1 MHPISETPLLPDPLS
16 VTGLSD
22 IGRVRRRNEDSL
34 SLIPDLG
41 IAVVADGM
49 GGHPG
54 GDVASQIAADTAAR
68 LLGDALN
75 GLVSNGNPDF
85 LGPLREA
92 MERCM
97 RSAHEEVRERGSADP
112 ELEGMGTTL
121 TAMAV
126 DAASGVFVVGHVG
139 DSRAYRFR
147 SGRLTQLT
155 RDDTWIQQRVDRGEI
170 SPERAK
176 RSPYAH
182 LLTQCVG
189 LEDAPVPQ
197 LVEGRAEPGDAFLL
211 CTDGLVGM
219 LDDREME
226 GVLAHAFAAQ
236 PVEGGRRDRAAAV
249 RGLLEAANEAG
260 GHDNI
265 TAAIIVYAP

>member
-1 MHPISETPLLPDPLS
+1 MHPFSETPLLPDALS

-41 IAVVADGM
+41 VAVVADGM

-54 GDVASQIAADTAAR
+54 GDVASQVAAETAAR
-68 LLGDALN
+68 LLGNALT
-75 GLVSNGNPDF
+75 GLRSNGDF
-85 LGPLREA
+85 HILAALREA
-92 MERCM
+92 MEQSM
-97 RSAHEEVRERGSADP
+97 RSAHEEVRGRGSADP

-126 DAASGVFVVGHVG
+126 DAASGAFVVGHVG

-155 RDDTWIQQRVDRGEI
+155 RDDTWIQQRVERGEI

-189 LEDAPVPQ
+189 LEDTPVPQ
-197 LVEGRAEPGDAFLL
+197 LLEGRAEPGDAFLL

-219 LDDREME
+219 LEDREME
-226 GVLAHAFAAQ
+226 RLLGVGLAARPA
-236 PVEGGRRDRAAAV
+236 EGGKRDRAAAV

-260 GHDNI
+260 GHDNV
-265 TAAIIVYAP
+265 TAALIVYAP